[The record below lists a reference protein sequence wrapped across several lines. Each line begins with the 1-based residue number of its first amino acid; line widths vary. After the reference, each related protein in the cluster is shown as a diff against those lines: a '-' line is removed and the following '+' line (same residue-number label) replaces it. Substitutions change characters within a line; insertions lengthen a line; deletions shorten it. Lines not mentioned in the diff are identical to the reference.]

1 MQTVLIAIRNYADDD
16 SGNVDIHSRL
26 TVKPFKK
33 MKGAGRLFLLK
44 NVDRELVKLNNT
56 GKLLKMYDNYAKMCR
71 NGGLL

>member
-44 NVDRELVKLNNT
+44 NVDRELVKLN
-56 GKLLKMYDNYAKMCR
+56 KMYDNYAKMCR

>member
-33 MKGAGRLFLLK
+33 MKSAGRLFLLK
-44 NVDRELVKLNNT
+44 NESL
-56 GKLLKMYDNYAKMCR
+56 
-71 NGGLL
+71 

>member
-33 MKGAGRLFLLK
+33 IAGRLFLLK
-44 NVDRELVKLNNT
+44 NVDRELVKLNKQYREIIKNV
-56 GKLLKMYDNYAKMCR
+56 R
-71 NGGLL
+71 

>member
-33 MKGAGRLFLLK
+33 MKSAGRLFLLK
-44 NVDRELVKLNNT
+44 NVDRELVKLN
-56 GKLLKMYDNYAKMCR
+56 K
-71 NGGLL
+71 

>member
-33 MKGAGRLFLLK
+33 LNKQYREIIK
-44 NVDRELVKLNNT
+44 NVR
-56 GKLLKMYDNYAKMCR
+56 
-71 NGGLL
+71 

>member
-33 MKGAGRLFLLK
+33 MKGAGRLFFTK
-44 NVDRELVKLNNT
+44 K
-56 GKLLKMYDNYAKMCR
+56 CR
-71 NGGLL
+71 QGACETK

>member
-44 NVDRELVKLNNT
+44 NVDSRCAWPLCLPS
-56 GKLLKMYDNYAKMCR
+56 AWR
-71 NGGLL
+71 RP

>member
-44 NVDRELVKLNNT
+44 NVEIGRAHV
-56 GKLLKMYDNYAKMCR
+56 
-71 NGGLL
+71 

>member
-33 MKGAGRLFLLK
+33 IER
-44 NVDRELVKLNNT
+44 
-56 GKLLKMYDNYAKMCR
+56 CR
-71 NGGLL
+71 TTFFTKKCRQGTCETK

>member
-33 MKGAGRLFLLK
+33 MKSAGRLFTK
-44 NVDRELVKLNNT
+44 K
-56 GKLLKMYDNYAKMCR
+56 CR
-71 NGGLL
+71 QGTCETK

>member
-44 NVDRELVKLNNT
+44 NVDRELVKHYSPPIIAFFF
-56 GKLLKMYDNYAKMCR
+56 LLSFFI
-71 NGGLL
+71 

>member
-33 MKGAGRLFLLK
+33 MKSAGRLFFTK
-44 NVDRELVKLNNT
+44 KIVDRELVKLNKQYREIIKNV
-56 GKLLKMYDNYAKMCR
+56 R
-71 NGGLL
+71 